1 MISKIYGEIKS
12 ISSNSITIF
21 IGFCE
26 LDCFVARID
35 RFSLAQNV
43 ALEVFMSWN
52 SDSGPTLFGFI
63 DKAEK
68 DMFSLICTC
77 SGIGPKMAI
86 SLLSTIDIFVIKDA
100 VINNKPKV
108 LSQAPGIGIKKA
120 EMIILELK
128 DKINKIKLS
137 ISEENKC
144 NFIYDDLID
153 ALKHLG
159 YEGKDIGRVINE
171 ISKDNSLK
179 DLPFHQLIRVSL
191 EKI

>member
-1 MISKIYGEIKS
+1 MINKIYGEIKS
-12 ISSNSITIF
+12 ISLNELSIF

-26 LDCFVARID
+26 LNCFVAKT
-35 RFSLAQNV
+35 SLFKLNEKV
-43 ALEVFMSWN
+43 ELEVFMSWN

-63 DKAEK
+63 NKTEK
-68 DMFSLICTC
+68 DIFNLICTC

-86 SLLSTIDIFVIKDA
+86 SLLGTIDICLIKDA
-100 VINNKPKV
+100 ILNNNPKI

-128 DKINKIKLS
+128 DKINKIKLFS
-137 ISEENKC
+137 NEEKN
-144 NFIYDDLID
+144 NNIVYDDLID

-159 YEGKDIGRVINE
+159 YDGKDIGRVINE
-171 ISKDNSLK
+171 ISKDNSLA
-179 DLPFHQLIRVSL
+179 DLPFHKLIKISL